1 MDAQIYRM
9 DDMRSR
15 RSSAT
20 FTGEYFPMQSAS
32 DGLALIQAAMSFWV
46 EYAVAMA
53 LFHQQAAL
61 AGCLPCSKL
70 PKAWGEQ

>member
-32 DGLALIQAAMSFWV
+32 DGLALLLSVTSFWV
-46 EYAVAMA
+46 EYGAAMVS
-53 LFHQQAAL
+53 FHHRLLLGAY
-61 AGCLPCSKL
+61 SR
-70 PKAWGEQ
+70 